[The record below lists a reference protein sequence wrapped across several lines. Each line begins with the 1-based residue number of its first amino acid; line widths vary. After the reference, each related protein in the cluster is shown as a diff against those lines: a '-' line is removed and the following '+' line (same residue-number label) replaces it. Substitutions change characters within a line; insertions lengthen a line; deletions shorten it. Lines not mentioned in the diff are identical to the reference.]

1 MLFTNNFKM
10 KNLVVVISTCLIV
23 SCAGRKYPAPIVKIG
38 DQFTPYTEQ
47 QRNSL
52 QDEQYRVEK
61 GETLYSIAWRAGID
75 FRTLAQLNTIS
86 PPYAIFP
93 GQILYLSEKGTEN
106 ANIAVKPTNSG
117 LVEVSSTQ
125 EAKIRP
131 SNQLVNEQPDSQKN
145 NKKTIANEK
154 SEEYG
159 KKQADQKLQNA
170 VQKQL
175 VKKDSFPA
183 KVKHWRYPS
192 KGKIIDTYSTKENGN
207 KGIDFGGKLGD
218 PITAAADGKVVYAG
232 SALRGFGNLIIV
244 KHNND
249 YLSAYAHNR
258 ALKVKEQEWVKAGQ
272 LIAEMGNSGTDN
284 VKLHFE
290 IRFRGRTVNPL
301 KYLPKK

>member
-1 MLFTNNFKM
+1 MRSIF
-10 KNLVVVISTCLIV
+10 VVVFVAVLV
-23 SCAGRKYPAPIVKIG
+23 GCAGRKYPAPIVQVSSPK
-38 DQFTPYTEQ
+38 TPYT
-47 QRNSL
+47 
-52 QDEQYRVEK
+52 DQYRNTLRATSYEVQK
-61 GETLYSIAWRAGID
+61 GETLYSIAFRAGID
-75 FRTLAQLNTIS
+75 FRTLAQINDIS
-86 PPYAIFP
+86 APYEIFP
-93 GQILYLSEKGTEN
+93 GQVLALTEN
-106 ANIAVKPTNSG
+106 GVKTATVDANYQPKYQP
-117 LVEVSSTQ
+117 
-125 EAKIRP
+125 
-131 SNQLVNEQPDSQKN
+131 VNDKQQSQKN

-159 KKQADQKLQNA
+159 KKQASQKLKNA

-175 VKKDSFPA
+175 VKKDSFPN
-183 KVKHWRYPS
+183 KIRQWRYPS

-218 PITAAADGKVVYAG
+218 PIIAAADGKVVYAG

-258 ALKVKEQEWVKAGQ
+258 VLKVKEQDWVKAGQ
-272 LIAEMGNSGTDN
+272 IIAEMGNSGTDS